1 MKNKNI
7 SYTVFK
13 VFNYIFLTFVSFTC
27 LLPMINQLAISFS
40 SSGAVSMGNVGF
52 WPVDF
57 TWKSYEFMANKP
69 EFFAA
74 LGVSTTR
81 LLLAVPLNMLI
92 TVLAAYPLSKENKS
106 FKSRKFYVWYIVVT
120 MLFSG
125 GLIPWYMTV
134 KTTGLIDTIWAL
146 VLPSAVPVFN
156 IILLMNFF
164 RTVPKEIE
172 EAAIIDGA
180 SHWRILVSIYLPVSA
195 PAIATLTLFCIV
207 NHWNSWFDGLIF
219 MNSPNKYPLQTY
231 LQTIIV
237 SRDLSLLQNT
247 KDFRDM
253 LLVSD
258 RTGKAAQIFIA
269 ALPVLAVY
277 PFLQK
282 YFTKGI
288 VMGSVKG

>member
-1 MKNKNI
+1 MKRKKFG
-7 SYTVFK
+7 SML
-13 VFNYIFLTFVSFTC
+13 FNAANCLFLSAVAFTC

-40 SSGAVSMGNVGF
+40 SSGAVAMGAVGF

-57 TWKSYEFMANKP
+57 TLSSYQFMARKP
-69 EFFAA
+69 EFFTSLGVSLERLA
-74 LGVSTTR
+74 LGVP
-81 LLLAVPLNMLI
+81 VNMLV
-92 TVLAAYPLSKENKS
+92 TVLAAYPLSKENKA
-106 FKSRKFYVWYIVVT
+106 FGGRKFYVWYIIVT

-125 GLIPWYMTV
+125 GLVPWYMTV
-134 KTTGLIDTIWAL
+134 KYTGLIDKIWAL
-146 VLPSAVPVFN
+146 VLPGAVPVFN
-156 IILLMNFF
+156 IVLLMNFF
-164 RTVPKEIE
+164 RTIPREIE

-180 SHWRILVSIYLPVSA
+180 SHARILAAIYLPVSA

-219 MNSPNKYPLQTY
+219 MNTPEKYPLQTY
-231 LQTIIV
+231 LQTIVV
-237 SRDLSLLQNT
+237 SRDLSFLKNV
-247 KDFRDM
+247 KD
-253 LLVSD
+253 LKILEEVSD

-288 VMGSVKG
+288 VLGSVKG